1 MFMFIYIYIYVYM
14 YIYVNICRHYF
25 VFYIGCIHYRVLF
38 YILSYPCCHTLLT
51 NLIMLT
57 KTEYKIVVVVITV
70 FTICCQNYMEKL
82 SIGLKKKK
90 FILRHYQHKSFSIFF
105 LNFQTILFKIYETL
119 RKLPFPQSTMLRM
132 RANT

>member
-1 MFMFIYIYIYVYM
+1 M

-82 SIGLKKKK
+82 SIGLKKKIY
-90 FILRHYQHKSFSIFF
+90 FASLPTQVIFNFFS
-105 LNFQTILFKIYETL
+105 
-119 RKLPFPQSTMLRM
+119 
-132 RANT
+132 